1 MSSKINLQTCE
12 YARKSSIF
20 QDNQL
25 IWTGNLLNVILYIPL
40 GGTIYNMAVSIKGTA
55 FAALLSSVLCDII
68 QYFTHRGVADI
79 NDVLFNLIGAC
90 AGALLFRAFRAFK
103 KKKDLQ

>member
-25 IWTGNLLNVILYIPL
+25 IYQKHAFHLILSLFYAAFINSQPFFGFLCKKGWCIALIISVIHIGLLLTGVRMPVQENPHFRDFLL
-40 GGTIYNMAVSIKGTA
+40 
-55 FAALLSSVLCDII
+55 
-68 QYFTHRGVADI
+68 
-79 NDVLFNLIGAC
+79 
-90 AGALLFRAFRAFK
+90 
-103 KKKDLQ
+103 